1 MKLSKAREIKV
12 GLVTIIAVVLLIIGI
27 TIGNEFSMS
36 VDVVKIT
43 MRFPNSAGIEQTAP
57 IFVNGVKRGK
67 VTQVIPDEGSVLITA
82 DIDNINDLREDVSA
96 RLGILEIT
104 GGKKIEINPGISQVA
119 FKKGTIINGV
129 TNPDI
134 GDMIALVGDM
144 SVDAKLL
151 LKRLDT
157 IATAASVLINDKRI
171 ENTLDNT
178 NQMVESLNS
187 FVNKNI
193 GNLELAV
200 TNLKVVATEL
210 KNAINKYEPKADNL
224 VNKLDLTLEDTRKL
238 LKNADES
245 ITSANTLIN
254 DLNEFSKDMKKSDGV
269 VGKLIYDK
277 NFANRL
283 DSTFTNLND
292 FLLMI
297 KEHGIN
303 INARLGTRP

>member
-1 MKLSKAREIKV
+1 MKSEKSKEIKV
-12 GLVTIIAVVLLIIGI
+12 GLVTIIAIVLLIIGI

-36 VDVVKIT
+36 VDVVRIT
-43 MRFPNSAGIEQTAP
+43 MRFPNSGGIEQTAP

-67 VTQVIPDEGSVLITA
+67 VTRVIPYNGNVLITA
-82 DIDNINDLREDVSA
+82 DIDNISDFKEDVSA

-104 GGKKIEINPGISQVA
+104 GGKKIEINPGISENG
-119 FKKGTIINGV
+119 FRKGTIISGI

-134 GDMIALVGDM
+134 GDMIALVGEM
-144 SVDAKLL
+144 SSDAKIL

-157 IATAASVLINDKRI
+157 IATAASVLITDKRI
-171 ENTLDNT
+171 ENTLANT
-178 NQMVESLNS
+178 NQMVETLNQ

-193 GNLELAV
+193 GNLEIAV
-200 TNLKVVATEL
+200 SNLKIVATEL
-210 KNAINKYEPKADNL
+210 KIAINKYEPKADNL
-224 VNKLDLTLEDTRKL
+224 VTKLDLTLDDTRKL
-238 LKNADES
+238 LKNADEA
-245 ITSANTLIN
+245 IGNANNLIN
-254 DLNEFSKDMKKSDGV
+254 DLNEFSNDMKKSDGV

-283 DSTFTNLND
+283 DSTFINLHE
-292 FLLMI
+292 FLMMI